1 MTYLHAL
8 QSTNT
13 RSTETVLI
21 GLGFFLSVLII
32 AWLVSIFV
40 KK

>member
-1 MTYLHAL
+1 MTYLQAL

-13 RSTETVLI
+13 RSTASVLI
-21 GLGFFLSVLII
+21 GLGFILSILII

-40 KK
+40 RK